1 MKELVDQGLSLLR
14 GALRFRWPAMIAAWA
29 ACIVGWSAVWLVPD
43 QYESRAKVYVDTE
56 SVLRPLL
63 AGLAVNADPMNQLRM
78 MQSVLV
84 SRPNLERIAKET
96 DLALRAKDAA
106 ALEELVAGLPDRIGL
121 VGGGRDQIF
130 SISFRD
136 HDRAMAQRVVE
147 AMLDSFVE
155 DSMDLKKEDSSS
167 AQRFL
172 EQQIREYEARLREAE
187 AKLADFKRGNV
198 GLMPGEGGDYYA
210 RLQMELT
217 KRDDI
222 AAKLRQ
228 ATQRRDELARQ
239 LEGEEP
245 TFGFGPRGS
254 GGATSAVDAK
264 IVELQRR
271 LEQLLVTYTE
281 KHPDV
286 DAIREQIAQL
296 EERKKSAKSPRD
308 LALPPEDGDG
318 LTASQSLAVNPV
330 YQNMKIAMS
339 QTEVEIADL
348 KAQLGEQQRVVGG
361 LQGRVN
367 TMPRVE
373 ADLAQLTRDYE
384 VNKAQYTQLLQRLES
399 ARLSQQASTT
409 NDQVKFRILE
419 PPMTPRAPVAPNRN
433 LLLVIVLAVGLSA
446 GIGLAIALNFLK
458 PVVTSRHDLRHLT
471 GLNVIGSISRVVTP
485 ESTRATRRDVAWLG
499 GAAAGLVVAFM
510 GLSALV
516 VFMNQRLAAL

>member
-1 MKELVDQGLSLLR
+1 
-14 GALRFRWPAMIAAWA
+14 MIAAWVVCLA
-29 ACIVGWSAVWLVPD
+29 GWAAVWLVPD
-43 QYESRAKVYVDTE
+43 QYESRAKVYIDTE

-63 AGLAVNADPMNQLRM
+63 VGLAVDADPTNQLRM

-96 DLALRAKDAA
+96 DLALRAKDVAG
-106 ALEELVAGLPDRIGL
+106 LEQLVAKLPDRIGL
-121 VGGGRDQIF
+121 MGGGQDQVF
-130 SISFRD
+130 SLSFRD

-147 AMLDSFVE
+147 VMLDSFVE
-155 DSMDLKKEDSSS
+155 DSMDLKKEDSSG

-172 EQQIREYEARLREAE
+172 EQQIREYEARLRDAE
-187 AKLADFKRGNV
+187 TQLADFKRGNV

-210 RLQMELT
+210 RLQAELAR
-217 KRDDI
+217 RDDL

-254 GGATSAVDAK
+254 GGSTSAVDAK

-271 LEQLLVTYTE
+271 LEQLLVTYTD

-296 EERKKSAKSPRD
+296 EQRKKTAKTPRD
-308 LALPPEDGDG
+308 LALPPENGDE
-318 LTASQSLAVNPV
+318 LTPAQSLSVNPV
-330 YQNMKIAMS
+330 YQNMKISMS

-348 KAQLGEQQRVVGG
+348 RAQLGEQQRVVGN
-361 LQGRVN
+361 LQSRVN

-384 VNKAQYTQLLQRLES
+384 VNRTQYTALLQRLES
-399 ARLSQQASTT
+399 ARLSQQASTN

-419 PPMTPRAPVAPNRN
+419 PPMTPRAPVAPNRT
-433 LLLVIVLAVGLSA
+433 LLLALVLIVGLGA
-446 GIGLAIALNFLK
+446 GIGLALALNFVK

-471 GLNVIGSISRVVTP
+471 GLKVIGSISRVAT
-485 ESTRATRRDVAWLG
+485 SDSARAGTRDVIWLSSAG
-499 GAAAGLVVAFM
+499 GGL
-510 GLSALV
+510 LV
-516 VFMNQRLAAL
+516 VFIALAALVMFINQRLAAM